1 MAFDTPSL
9 EDRHQFAIQLFR
21 VLLPELDISQESH
34 NWKWTRTQAGAV
46 FGNDAHINTVEND
59 VMPDTATGD
68 MADRWG
74 NIRGV
79 QRKTAT
85 TSFKSKALRFNGTPG
100 TPVPDQTLLVHTPTQ
115 LQFKTSGTQTI
126 GATGFAD
133 LDVVSIDTGSKTRLN
148 AGEVLT
154 IQQGGIS
161 GVQDDAELQLNIDQG
176 GDDAEL
182 DDFYVPRYL
191 KRFKN
196 PPLGGTA
203 ANFEDQAT
211 TQSGIA
217 QAFCYPL
224 RNGFGTVDLA
234 ALHAGSGS
242 LRLLSGAEVTA
253 LQTALNA
260 LRPVAMKG
268 FRVLTV
274 TSQTQNVEATIV
286 DDGGVSHVF
295 DWDDTTPPTCLSW
308 NATTRTLQFAGGSR
322 PTTMQPNDRVTFSD
336 GATGA
341 ERVIES
347 LSGADSVVLT
357 VDVTG
362 DTPNPTTTTVYS
374 GGPLVAPA
382 RAAIQALFDSLG
394 TANPDTN
401 RYGAWE
407 GNLRPNA
414 IGRVLTSVPG
424 VLDVGT
430 LVTPSSTVVASDPP
444 YPDNGTVGLL
454 IAGRILVRKA
464 H

>member
-9 EDRHQFAIQLFR
+9 DDRHEFALQLFR
-21 VLLPELDISQESH
+21 VLMPELDVSEFSH
-34 NWKWTRTQAGAV
+34 NWKWSRTMSGAV
-46 FGNDAHINTVEND
+46 FGNDAHVNAVQND
-59 VMPDTATGD
+59 VMPDTATLD

-79 QRKTAT
+79 KRKGAT
-85 TSFKSKALRFNGTPG
+85 TSFKSKALRFNGTAG

-115 LQFKTSGTQTI
+115 LQFKTSGTQVI
-126 GATGFAD
+126 GATGFVD
-133 LDVVSIDTGSKTRLN
+133 IDVASIDTGSKTRLN

-154 IQQGGIS
+154 IQNGGIA
-161 GVQDDAELQLNIDQG
+161 GVQDDAELQLAIDQG

-182 DDFYVPRYL
+182 DGDYVPRYL
-191 KRFKN
+191 NRFKN

-203 ANFEDQAT
+203 KNFEDQAT
-211 TQSGIA
+211 TQAGIA
-217 QAFCYPL
+217 QAYCYPN
-224 RNGFGTVDLA
+224 RVGFGTVDLA
-234 ALHAGSGS
+234 ALHDGSGS
-242 LRLLSGAEVTA
+242 LRVLTPTEVTT

-260 LRPVAMKG
+260 LRPVAMKA

-274 TSQTQNVEATIV
+274 VTQTQNVEATII
-286 DDGGVSHVF
+286 DDGGIAHVF
-295 DWDDTTPPTCLSW
+295 DWDDTTPPTCLAW
-308 NATTRTLQFAGGSR
+308 TAGTRTLQFAGGSR
-322 PTTMQPNDRVTFSD
+322 PSTMQPNDRITISD

-347 LSGADSVVLT
+347 LSGVDSVVLA

-362 DTPNPTTTTVYS
+362 DVPTPGSTIYS

-382 RAAIQALFDSLG
+382 RAAVQALLDSLG
-394 TANPDTN
+394 TANPDTQ

-414 IGRVLTSVPG
+414 LGRVLTGVDG
-424 VLDVGT
+424 VLDIGT
-430 LVTPSSTVVASDPP
+430 LVTPSSTVVANDPFQNP
-444 YPDNGTVGLL
+444 TDSTIGLL
-454 IAGRILVRKA
+454 IAGRILIRKA

>member
-1 MAFDTPSL
+1 MALDTPSL
-9 EDRHQFAIQLFR
+9 DDSHDFGIQLFR
-21 VLLPELDISQESH
+21 VLLSDLDVSQESH
-34 NWKWTRTQAGAV
+34 NWKWLRAIAGAV
-46 FGNDAHINTVEND
+46 FGNHAHINAVEND

-79 QRKTAT
+79 GRKGAT
-85 TSFKSKALRFNGTPG
+85 TSFGSKVLRFNGTPG
-100 TPVPDQTLLVHTPTQ
+100 APIPDQTALVHTPTQ

-126 GATGFAD
+126 GATGFV
-133 LDVVSIDTGSKTRLN
+133 DVDVASIDTGSKTRLN

-154 IQQGGIS
+154 LEQGIS
-161 GVQDDAELQLNIDQG
+161 GVQDDAELQANIDQG
-176 GDDAEL
+176 GTDAEI
-182 DDFYVPRYL
+182 DGDYVPRYL

-211 TQSGIA
+211 TQAGIA

-242 LRLLSGAEVTA
+242 LRVLTPTEVST

-274 TSQTQNVEATIV
+274 TTQTQNVEVTIV
-286 DDGGVSHVF
+286 DDGSIAHVF

-308 NATTRTLQFAGGSR
+308 NATTRILQFAGGSR
-322 PTTMQPNDRVTFSD
+322 PATMQPNDRVTFSD

-341 ERVIES
+341 ERVIEA
-347 LSGADSVVLT
+347 LSGADSVILT

-394 TANPDTN
+394 TANPDTH

-424 VLDVGT
+424 VLDLGT
-430 LVTPSSTVVASDPP
+430 LVTPSSTVVASDPAFP
-444 YPDNGTVGLL
+444 NNGTVGLL
-454 IAGRILVRKA
+454 VAGRILVRKA